1 MSLLLFGDLGSVV
14 FDSFTFFD
22 LGDLVGVLALG
33 DLGVLG
39 DLLVL
44 LLDDGVVG
52 GVVVVENFVFG
63 VFGVLGVEGGV
74 LLGVLVLEV
83 FAGDF
88 VGVLAFLVGVLLLGG
103 VAGGVDLG
111 DFKGVVGCK

>member
-39 DLLVL
+39 DLLF
-44 LLDDGVVG
+44 DDGVVG

-111 DFKGVVGCK
+111 DLKGVVGCK